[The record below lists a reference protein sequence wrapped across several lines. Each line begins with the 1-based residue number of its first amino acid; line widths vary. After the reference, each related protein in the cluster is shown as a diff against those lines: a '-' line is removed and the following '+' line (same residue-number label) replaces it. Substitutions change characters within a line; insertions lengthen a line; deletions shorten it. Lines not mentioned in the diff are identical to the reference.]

1 MNQHR
6 HDTSE
11 TRAERVYA
19 LLLRLY
25 PLRHRRDYGP
35 LMVQTFRDQVRD
47 ALANSG
53 SLGIGFW
60 LELLAD
66 VVQSAWSERRSTW
79 EGGLRVTW
87 IWKHFGVVA
96 GLLMGGLAIVGIV
109 LSNVVFPST
118 ESDSEYTALYL
129 LGYVAIFLV
138 LVVIGFVASGNPSRI
153 GVGARAG
160 AVAALLATAIGLATF
175 FVVDNIFL
183 SIVGQQVDKIQG
195 FHQSSFQTMRD
206 YVNVGLVY
214 AVLGM
219 LPLSGAA
226 GAAFGAVGAAVRR
239 VTRGYTRDRGDVTA
253 G

>member
-6 HDTSE
+6 NDASE
-11 TRAERVYA
+11 TRAERIYA

-25 PLRHRRDYGP
+25 PLGHRRDYDA
-35 LMVQTFRDQVRD
+35 LMMQTFRDQVRD
-47 ALANSG
+47 ALANFG

-60 LELLAD
+60 LEVLAD
-66 VVQSAWSERRSTW
+66 VVHSAWSERRSTW
-79 EGGLRVTW
+79 EGGLRVNW

-96 GLLMGGLAIVGIV
+96 GLLLGGLAIVGIV

-129 LGYVAIFLV
+129 VGYAAIFLV
-138 LVVIGFVASGNPSRI
+138 LAVIGFVASGNPSRI

-160 AVAALLATAIGLATF
+160 AIAALLATAIGLAAF
-175 FVVDNIFL
+175 FLVDNLFV

-195 FHQSSFQTMRD
+195 FHQSTFRTMRD

-219 LPLSGAA
+219 LPLSAAA
-226 GAAFGAVGAAVRR
+226 GAAFGAVGAVARKL
-239 VTRGYTRDRGDVTA
+239 TRGYTPVSR
-253 G
+253 